1 VGNPYVFS
9 RHCCNTLPKQIN
21 RCIALTQ
28 NTVVVQ
34 DKMTKE
40 VVLVASFKTFI
51 GMKIEEYTSVQTLTK
66 EFIKI
71 SSMLVKSETMALINE
86 EVI

>member
-1 VGNPYVFS
+1 
-9 RHCCNTLPKQIN
+9 
-21 RCIALTQ
+21 
-28 NTVVVQ
+28 VVVQ